1 MENNETEKKIDT
13 ISETEADSENLSS
26 PEADSGSVI
35 ADILHVLGFQ
45 PTSRN
50 TVTREQTSQVED
62 TNQIE
67 RENQSC
73 NSVIG
78 GEPINRYPDTEAV
91 FSAGP
96 AELVPVPDEL
106 NKRNMWSHY
115 MLFLLICAVLLAG
128 GLSIY
133 RNFDWV
139 REPNPPAEDVVAT
152 YNGKNITT
160 KELMDFI
167 AVEGSK
173 EREHLLCPNHGY
185 DHSKCMPEEACEA
198 HPIDSLEGY
207 QAMVTRLAVEQMIL
221 DWADTQGITQRDDV
235 RHEMEDLLNDAAVEQ
250 YISQLHE
257 TNITTE
263 SISSWD
269 VQQYYSE
276 NQEQFQG
283 QTLAEAEAEIRQIL
297 AAEKDKS
304 FFSDYI
310 EDLKKTAGL
319 QVNFEVLKTAAPS
332 KAEINAYYTKNLERY
347 RTPETITYSEIRLRN
362 ASESTD
368 AARKL
373 RSGESFESVAAMY
386 GKDGTAQ
393 TVTME
398 KGGGESAIEDVLWK
412 MQPNE
417 VSDPLT
423 DSNGSVSI
431 IKLLSKEPAGYQP
444 LSEVETSIESILLR
458 QIMDEEYTIR
468 KSEMLFSVHSRRY
481 TLGEFYTEYRELSE
495 VYQEA
500 LSTYEAKKQFV
511 EQMIVM
517 ELLLEESGD
526 KSATN
531 DSDAHDMEELRVQYL
546 WQILHQEEVDDDL
559 DEPTEEEIR
568 DFYEK
573 NPAKLMTPASAE
585 ISLIW
590 IDQGANT
597 EKKEQAKAKAE
608 DAMSLLN
615 SGTSFAEVAKMYS
628 EDSSAE
634 DGGVISGPL
643 YESHLAAE
651 LAGPIFSLKVGQVSK
666 IIDYRSGYYIIQVRS
681 RTEARLP
688 ELEEVSHTISDY
700 LKEMEHE
707 TRTQQMEQQLLK
719 EAGFTIYDK
728 TLRGIMKAQQNNMGK
743 GA

>member
-276 NQEQFQG
+276 IG
-283 QTLAEAEAEIRQIL
+283 RASCR
-297 AAEKDKS
+297 
-304 FFSDYI
+304 
-310 EDLKKTAGL
+310 
-319 QVNFEVLKTAAPS
+319 
-332 KAEINAYYTKNLERY
+332 ER
-347 RTPETITYSEIRLRN
+347 
-362 ASESTD
+362 
-368 AARKL
+368 
-373 RSGESFESVAAMY
+373 V
-386 GKDGTAQ
+386 
-393 TVTME
+393 
-398 KGGGESAIEDVLWK
+398 
-412 MQPNE
+412 
-417 VSDPLT
+417 
-423 DSNGSVSI
+423 
-431 IKLLSKEPAGYQP
+431 
-444 LSEVETSIESILLR
+444 
-458 QIMDEEYTIR
+458 
-468 KSEMLFSVHSRRY
+468 
-481 TLGEFYTEYRELSE
+481 
-495 VYQEA
+495 
-500 LSTYEAKKQFV
+500 
-511 EQMIVM
+511 
-517 ELLLEESGD
+517 
-526 KSATN
+526 
-531 DSDAHDMEELRVQYL
+531 
-546 WQILHQEEVDDDL
+546 
-559 DEPTEEEIR
+559 
-568 DFYEK
+568 
-573 NPAKLMTPASAE
+573 
-585 ISLIW
+585 
-590 IDQGANT
+590 
-597 EKKEQAKAKAE
+597 
-608 DAMSLLN
+608 
-615 SGTSFAEVAKMYS
+615 
-628 EDSSAE
+628 
-634 DGGVISGPL
+634 
-643 YESHLAAE
+643 
-651 LAGPIFSLKVGQVSK
+651 
-666 IIDYRSGYYIIQVRS
+666 
-681 RTEARLP
+681 
-688 ELEEVSHTISDY
+688 
-700 LKEMEHE
+700 
-707 TRTQQMEQQLLK
+707 
-719 EAGFTIYDK
+719 
-728 TLRGIMKAQQNNMGK
+728 
-743 GA
+743 